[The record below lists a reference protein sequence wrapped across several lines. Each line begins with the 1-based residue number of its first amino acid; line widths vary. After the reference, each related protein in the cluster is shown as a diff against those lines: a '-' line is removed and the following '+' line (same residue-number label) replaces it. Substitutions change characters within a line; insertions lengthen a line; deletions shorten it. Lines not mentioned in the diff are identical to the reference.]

1 MRGTAMRVALLVGV
15 IGAMVGGS
23 APGVSAQTPSGG
35 KRFEPART
43 PAGKPDLQGTWSY
56 SSATPLERPAAVKDK
71 AVLSEAEAAA
81 FIKQSEAQRALFDAP
96 RSGDVGA
103 YNGFWL
109 EFGKMS
115 PDRRTGLITDPPD
128 GQLPPMTPEAE
139 KRTQAHKDQ
148 LARPAD
154 GPEQRDASERCIL
167 GYNAGPP
174 MSPVIGYNQ
183 NMQLIQTRDTVVLF
197 MEMVHDARIVPL
209 TSKPALP
216 AHIRPWMGDSR
227 GRWDG
232 DTLVVQTTNFTDKV
246 WSQYSGWN
254 WASDENMKLT
264 ERFTL
269 VGPDTLRYEF
279 TVDDPT
285 VWTRPW
291 SAMYYL
297 SRTQEQMF
305 EYACHE
311 ANHGMVGILRG
322 ARGMEGSALDKAKTP

>member
-1 MRGTAMRVALLVGV
+1 MRVALRLGV
-15 IGAMVGGS
+15 IGVMLGAS
-23 APGVSAQTPSGG
+23 ARDLSAQAPAG

-43 PAGKPDLQGTWSY
+43 ADGRPDLQGVWNY
-56 SSATPLERPAAVKDK
+56 SSATPLERPAAMKDK

-81 FIKQSEAQRALFDAP
+81 LVKQSEAQRAIFDAAP
-96 RSGDVGA
+96 RTGDVGA

-109 EFGKMS
+109 EFGTMS

-128 GQLPPMTPEAE
+128 GRLPPMTPDAE
-139 KRTQAHKDQ
+139 KRTQARKDQ

-167 GYNAGPP
+167 GYNSGPP

-183 NMQLIQTRDTVVLF
+183 NMQLVQTRDYVVIF
-197 MEMVHDARIVPL
+197 MEMVHDARIVQMTP
-209 TSKPALP
+209 KPPLP
-216 AHIRPWMGDSR
+216 ARVRPWMGDSR

-269 VGPDTLRYEF
+269 VGPDTLQYEF

-285 VWTRPW
+285 VWTKPW
-291 SAMYYL
+291 SAMYYM
-297 SRTQEQMF
+297 SRTKEQMF

-311 ANHGMVGILRG
+311 ANHGMVGIPRG
-322 ARGMEGSALDKAKTP
+322 ARGAEGVALDKPKTP